1 MSVAKHARAGD
12 LAVGLEAAPARSFVS
27 ADRPGHSG
35 CSDGGALRRATP
47 ATSMLPSSSIIL
59 TLGCANHP
67 KQRRDRHHG
76 DGRPHGEALRDINAE
91 WGLNDFPDA
100 VVGEDGVG
108 GGVLDRL
115 RELGLPVAGLKGG
128 TAPIDKE
135 RFVDKRAE
143 WFWSPREAVRERRGR
158 HLPRRRR
165 PRRGALGDQVEVYVA
180 GPDRDRVDRT
190 RYASAVSP
198 PPTAPT
204 AWAYAFAFLDVSAVH
219 VESHQG
225 QSITGDLM

>member
-35 CSDGGALRRATP
+35 CSDGGVPYVGLHRQPRCCPALDHLDAGLRQ
-47 ATSMLPSSSIIL
+47 S
-59 TLGCANHP
+59 P
-67 KQRRDRHHG
+67 KAAASRHHG
-76 DGRPHGEALRDINAE
+76 DGRPHGKALRDINAE

-158 HLPRRRR
+158 HRPRRRR
-165 PRRGALGDQVEVYVA
+165 PRRAALGDQVEVDVA
-180 GPDRDRVDRT
+180 GPDRDRVDGRDTQARSPLPRPRRRPGPTPSPSWTCLQSTSSRT
-190 RYASAVSP
+190 RARASP
-198 PPTAPT
+198 
-204 AWAYAFAFLDVSAVH
+204 
-219 VESHQG
+219 G
-225 QSITGDLM
+225 I